1 MGEASVESVIESFPD
16 SIITR
21 VEGEPTFKTIKEV
34 KKCIITN
41 ASSIESK
48 LGGGQHGLL
57 GLVISPT
64 RYNTITGHDFI
75 LHVNPGALPI
85 FPPNPTQAQITQAN
99 VTHKD

>member
-1 MGEASVESVIESFPD
+1 MGEASVELVIESFLD

-34 KKCIITN
+34 EKCIITN
-41 ASSIESK
+41 TSSIESE
-48 LGGGQHGLL
+48 LGRGQHGLL

-75 LHVNPGALPI
+75 LHANPGVLPI
-85 FPPNPTQAQITQAN
+85 FLPN
-99 VTHKD
+99 

>member
-34 KKCIITN
+34 EKCIITN

-85 FPPNPTQAQITQAN
+85 FPPNPT
-99 VTHKD
+99 